1 MRGGD
6 LETTTTIKFADLPK
20 AQIESALGAATGFLS
35 RWRDGFT
42 AANRTELGQD
52 AVVIALWRWHTLRDK
67 GRFEAFVRTIARR
80 RRFAALTRIAR
91 LRVSSLDANASLVD
105 QIAIPEDEQHEFCI
119 AGESVPREELLRALP
134 EALGHL
140 TKLNASL
147 LMSYYEGF
155 TCRELAARHD
165 LSRDN
170 VKVRVHRARRRV
182 GDLLQRGFRCKAAT
196 REGASSRLC
205 ENG

>member
-1 MRGGD
+1 M
-6 LETTTTIKFADLPK
+6 ETTTTTEFADLPRP
-20 AQIESALGAATGFLS
+20 QIEKALGVATSFLS

-42 AANRTELGQD
+42 TANRAELGQD

-67 GRFEAFVRTIARR
+67 DRFEAFVRTIARR
-80 RRFAALTRIAR
+80 RRFAALTRFAR

-105 QIAIPEDEQHEFCI
+105 QMASPETESDEFCI
-119 AGESVPREELLRALP
+119 AGDLVSREELLQALP
-134 EALGHL
+134 EVLGHL

-147 LMSYYEGF
+147 LMNYYEGF
-155 TCRELAARHD
+155 TCRELAARHG

-182 GDLLQRGFRCKAAT
+182 GDLLQRGLCAKAT
-196 REGASSRLC
+196 VREGGPLRWC
-205 ENG
+205 EDT